1 MSNTKRQIMDR
12 KSILIT
18 GCSSGI
24 GKCLA
29 RGLRD
34 QGYRIFATARQQIDV
49 QELAEAGYESLRL
62 DLDSSDSIGSAVH
75 EVLHRTHNKLY
86 ALINNGAYGQPGAV
100 EDLSREVLRAQFET
114 NLFGTHELTNLVI
127 SAMRAQG
134 EGRIIQI
141 SSMLGI
147 ACLAYRGAYKAS
159 KYALE
164 ALSDTPAPGTAQ

>member
-34 QGYRIFATARQQIDV
+34 QGYRIFATARQQIDL

-62 DLDSSDSIGSAVH
+62 DLDSTESIGNTVN
-75 EVLHRTHNKLY
+75 ELPPRTDTSFTHSSITLPTDNPARLRIFRARCCGRNSKLARRAKG
-86 ALINNGAYGQPGAV
+86 AL
-100 EDLSREVLRAQFET
+100 F
-114 NLFGTHELTNLVI
+114 
-127 SAMRAQG
+127 
-134 EGRIIQI
+134 
-141 SSMLGI
+141 
-147 ACLAYRGAYKAS
+147 K
-159 KYALE
+159 
-164 ALSDTPAPGTAQ
+164 